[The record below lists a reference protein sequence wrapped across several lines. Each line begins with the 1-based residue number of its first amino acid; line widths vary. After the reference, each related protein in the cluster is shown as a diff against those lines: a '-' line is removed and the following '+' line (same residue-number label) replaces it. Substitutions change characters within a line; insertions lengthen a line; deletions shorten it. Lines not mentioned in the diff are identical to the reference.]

1 MQPASRANRA
11 HRASTVPASVHRKRA
26 EARRGGR
33 ATQSRRSEARRGEAS
48 APHQLTPRGTSP
60 VVPIV
65 STLEPGQPQP
75 NKADTATSVSA
86 RRGAHQILALP
97 VDRSPTHTRIHLDL
111 AIQPASRRL
120 SYSMS
125 DKHDTSAMGR
135 QRCARHSVRT
145 VPVRALAH
153 TKPCPDSQR
162 NACTPPCL
170 HVLVLMA

>member
-1 MQPASRANRA
+1 M
-11 HRASTVPASVHRKRA
+11 
-26 EARRGGR
+26 G
-33 ATQSRRSEARRGEAS
+33 

-60 VVPIV
+60 VAPIV

-135 QRCARHSVRT
+135 HSVRT

-153 TKPCPDSQR
+153 TKRVRIPRGTLALLPVF
-162 NACTPPCL
+162 L
-170 HVLVLMA
+170 FLFL